1 MADGTLRSGS
11 STSPLRS
18 ATVVLPEVRGFSVQR
33 VDSDEDFSFDR
44 QPITLFLFGNE
55 ATG

>member
-11 STSPLRS
+11 STSQLVQL
-18 ATVVLPEVRGFSVQR
+18 TVVLPEVRGFSVQR
-33 VDSDEDFSFDR
+33 VDVTRNFSFDR

-55 ATG
+55 QQG

>member
-11 STSPLRS
+11 STSQLRQL
-18 ATVVLPEVRGFSVQR
+18 TVVLPEVRGFSVQR
-33 VDSDEDFSFDR
+33 VDSQRNFSFDR

-55 ATG
+55 AKG